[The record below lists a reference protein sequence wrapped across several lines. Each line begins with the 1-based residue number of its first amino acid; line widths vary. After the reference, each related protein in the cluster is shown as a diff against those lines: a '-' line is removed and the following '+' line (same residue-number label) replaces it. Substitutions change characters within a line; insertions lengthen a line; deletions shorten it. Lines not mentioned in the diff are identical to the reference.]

1 MKKERSY
8 KTLKNALD
16 VVFSKYIRLMD
27 ADENGICKCISR
39 PKLDYWKNMDAGH
52 FINRKHLSLRWAVKN
67 VHTQCKSCNRFD
79 EGNIVG
85 YTKAMLKRYGAGI
98 LDELEIIKHTTSKIA
113 RYDLE
118 VLIDFYK
125 EEIKIHFTHKIQD

>member
-1 MKKERSY
+1 MKERSY

-16 VVFSKYIRLMD
+16 VTFSKYIRLRD
-27 ADENGICKCISR
+27 ADENGICKCISCGK
-39 PKLDYWKNMDAGH
+39 PDHWKNMDAGH
-52 FINRKHLSLRWAVKN
+52 FVNRKHLSLRWGIRN
-67 VHTQCKSCNRFD
+67 VHAQCKSCNRFD

-85 YTKAMLKRYGAGI
+85 YTKAMIKKYGTEI
-98 LDELEIIKHTTSKIA
+98 LDEFELRKHTPCQIA

-125 EEIKIHFTHKIQD
+125 EEIKIHFAHKIKN